1 MRAEHRN
8 IQKWIKARY
17 GNKYNV
23 EAEIDG
29 QNYLP
34 DRVRHWYQPDV
45 VLRNSKG
52 EIKYIIEVENDPMRK
67 ALVGASVLADC
78 SVAEL
83 KQQNKPRLIFVV
95 YTKIGIKQIPNF
107 IEKLKIAKKYCPH
120 LKNIEIYLEPDF
132 NKLQL

>member
-17 GNKYNV
+17 GNKYDV

-45 VLRNSKG
+45 VLRNSRG
-52 EIKYIIEVENDPMRK
+52 EIKYVIEVENDPMRK

-83 KQQNKPRLIFVV
+83 KQRNRPRLIFIV
-95 YTKIGIKQIPNF
+95 YNQIGIKQIPNF
-107 IEKLKIAKKYCPH
+107 KRKLKITKKYYSH
-120 LKNIEIYLEPDF
+120 LKSIRIYSELDF
-132 NKLQL
+132 KALQL

>member
-45 VLRNSKG
+45 VLRSSKD
-52 EIKYIIEVENDPMRK
+52 EIKCIIEVENNPMRK

-78 SVAEL
+78 SVAAL

-107 IEKLKIAKKYCPH
+107 KQKLKITKKYYLH
-120 LKNIEIYLEPDF
+120 LKSIRIYSELDF
-132 NKLQL
+132 KALQL

>member
-1 MRAEHRN
+1 MRAKHRN

-17 GNKYNV
+17 ESKHNV
-23 EAEIDG
+23 EAEIDR

-78 SVAEL
+78 SVAAL

-120 LKNIEIYLEPDF
+120 LKSIEIYSEPDF
-132 NKLQL
+132 NRLQL